1 MVIHTNVFQ
10 EKVGSQFVVVEP
22 QPAVRDGWSTKSKKT
37 EISQDIAR
45 EKARDLRSRGG
56 EGESAGWTGE
66 VVQPQSRG
74 HPLLEQKEILRG
86 YLRQV
91 SVLVGRHFLFQSVF
105 LAGISNFCQHFGRY
119 FLF

>member
-1 MVIHTNVFQ
+1 MIIHTNVFQ

-91 SVLVGRHFLFQSVF
+91 SV
-105 LAGISNFCQHFGRY
+105 
-119 FLF
+119 